1 MKKIQ
6 ILILLVIIFELISS
20 IALSNVSINV
30 KVNNEIISNYD
41 IYKESQYLK
50 ILNSNLNKLDN
61 KKILQLA
68 RNSLINE
75 VIKKKEILK
84 FTTLKKNNSLIDSYI
99 SNLYKKLNLN
109 NINEFENLLT
119 QKESYTIEE
128 IKNKINIEI
137 HWNELIYSKYIS
149 KVKISKDALKKKI
162 NQNVNQK
169 QKEYLI
175 SEIIFNKKKD
185 ISINDL
191 NRIIFESIKEIG
203 FENTANIYSTSNTS
217 KLGGKVGWIN
227 EKNLSPEILKV
238 LNQLDNNNITQT
250 IKIGRNFIILKVDDA
265 REINLIIDKEKEL
278 NQLIEFEKNKQL
290 NQFSGIYFE
299 KSKINYSINE
309 Y

>member
-1 MKKIQ
+1 M
-6 ILILLVIIFELISS
+6 IFI
-20 IALSNVSINV
+20 
-30 KVNNEIISNYD
+30 K
-41 IYKESQYLK
+41 SQYLK

-175 SEIIFNKKKD
+175 SEIIFNKKK
-185 ISINDL
+185 
-191 NRIIFESIKEIG
+191 
-203 FENTANIYSTSNTS
+203 IY
-217 KLGGKVGWIN
+217 
-227 EKNLSPEILKV
+227 
-238 LNQLDNNNITQT
+238 Q
-250 IKIGRNFIILKVDDA
+250 
-265 REINLIIDKEKEL
+265 
-278 NQLIEFEKNKQL
+278 
-290 NQFSGIYFE
+290 
-299 KSKINYSINE
+299 
-309 Y
+309 